1 MNLDSLSLFSALGG
15 SLTTFVAFVVALSII
30 VAVHEYGHYIVGR
43 WSGIEAEVFS
53 LGFGP
58 VIFSRVDKRGTRWQ
72 LAALPFGGYVKFVGD
87 ANAASVGSEGD
98 PDATPPARNTMA
110 GAPLWARAA
119 TVSAG
124 PIFNF
129 IMSIAIFAAIA
140 TLNGTPR
147 QPLTVGSVNTVPY
160 AVDLR
165 PGDEVLEIGGIKVPG
180 PGDALTF
187 DELLRQ
193 LPVESNVDYLLR
205 RGGVEITVS
214 TAHPMP
220 AVVVQLAPQSAAY
233 ESGMQQGDVITHV
246 EGKEILAFRQ
256 LQQAVLAA
264 EGAPLALTVWRDGEV
279 LDVTLSAKRVDEPQP
294 GGGYETNWRI
304 GIVGGML
311 FRPATEQLSPLQGIE
326 AGVNMTTSIITGSFS
341 GLYHMVSG
349 AISSCNMSG
358 PLGIAQVSGAM
369 ARQGVENF
377 IYFIGVLSTAVGLL
391 NLFPIPVLDGGHLTF
406 YAYEAVTG
414 RKPSERALQF
424 LMTLGLT
431 VILSLTAFALFNDFF
446 CP

>member
-1 MNLDSLSLFSALGG
+1 MDSLSLFSALGG
-15 SLTTFVAFVVALSII
+15 SLTTFLAFVVALSVI
-30 VAVHEYGHYIVGR
+30 VSVHEYGHYIVGR

-58 VIFSRVDKRGTRWQ
+58 VLFSRVDKRGTRWQ
-72 LAALPFGGYVKFVGD
+72 FAALPFGGYVKFVGD
-87 ANAASVGSEGD
+87 ANAASVGSENV
-98 PDATPPARNTMA
+98 DADAPAPRNTMA

-119 TVSAG
+119 TVAAG
-124 PIFNF
+124 PVFNF

-140 TLNGTPR
+140 TFNGSAR
-147 QPLTVGSVNTVPY
+147 QPLTVGDVNIVPY
-160 AVDLR
+160 TVDLL

-187 DELLRQ
+187 DQLLRQ

-205 RGGVEITVS
+205 RDGVEVAVR

-233 ESGMQQGDVITHV
+233 EAGLKPADVITHV
-246 EGKEILAFRQ
+246 EGEEILAFRQ
-256 LQQAVLAA
+256 LQQAVLSA
-264 EGAPLALTVWRDGEV
+264 EGAPLALTVWRGGEV

-294 GGGYETNWRI
+294 DGGYETNWRI

-311 FRPATEQLSPLQGIE
+311 FRPATDNLSPLQGVQ
-326 AGVNMTTSIITGSFS
+326 AGVNMTTNIITGSFS

-431 VILSLTAFALFNDFF
+431 LILSLTAFALFNDFF

>member
-1 MNLDSLSLFSALGG
+1 
-15 SLTTFVAFVVALSII
+15 
-30 VAVHEYGHYIVGR
+30 
-43 WSGIEAEVFS
+43 
-53 LGFGP
+53 
-58 VIFSRVDKRGTRWQ
+58 
-72 LAALPFGGYVKFVGD
+72 
-87 ANAASVGSEGD
+87 
-98 PDATPPARNTMA
+98 
-110 GAPLWARAA
+110 
-119 TVSAG
+119 
-124 PIFNF
+124 
-129 IMSIAIFAAIA
+129 
-140 TLNGTPR
+140 
-147 QPLTVGSVNTVPY
+147 
-160 AVDLR
+160 
-165 PGDEVLEIGGIKVPG
+165 
-180 PGDALTF
+180 
-187 DELLRQ
+187 
-193 LPVESNVDYLLR
+193 
-205 RGGVEITVS
+205 
-214 TAHPMP
+214 MP

-369 ARQGVENF
+369 ARQGFENF